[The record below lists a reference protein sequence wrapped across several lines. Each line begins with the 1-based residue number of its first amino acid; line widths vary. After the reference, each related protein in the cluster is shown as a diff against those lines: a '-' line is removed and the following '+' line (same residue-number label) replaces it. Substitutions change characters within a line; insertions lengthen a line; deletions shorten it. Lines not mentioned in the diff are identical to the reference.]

1 MQHKCN
7 ADTIQDSFVNE
18 CNVSLMNKQPTLF
31 SIIVPTYNRPDKLMA
46 CLQSFVALEY
56 PRDGFQVIVVN
67 DSNEISVESTISPFQ
82 NQLNLVLLTQP
93 NSGPATARNTGA
105 FAAAGKFL
113 VFTDD
118 DCTVATDWLQH
129 LEKRFWETPDCL
141 IGGRTVNALPD
152 NIYST
157 ASQQLI
163 DYLYSYYNA
172 IGDRAQFFT
181 SNNFALPAEAFQK
194 IGGFDRTFSLAA
206 GEDREFCFR
215 WLNSGGRAV
224 YAPEVTVYHSH
235 ALTLRKFWRQQFNYG
250 RGAFLFG
257 KIISKREAKGQL
269 QSLSFYLNLLTYPFS
284 QGSGIQKLFIA
295 ALFLVSQAGIAAG
308 LFWEKNIFVE
318 K

>member
-1 MQHKCN
+1 
-7 ADTIQDSFVNE
+7 
-18 CNVSLMNKQPTLF
+18 MNKQQTLF
-31 SIIVPTYNRPDKLMA
+31 SIIVPTYNRPEKLA
-46 CLQSFVALEY
+46 QCLQSFVELEY
-56 PRDGFQVIVVN
+56 PRDQFQVIVVN
-67 DSNEISVESTISPFQ
+67 DSTEISVETTISPFQ
-82 NQLNLVLLTQP
+82 SQLNITLLIQP

-105 FAAAGKFL
+105 FAAEGKFV

-118 DCTVATDWLQH
+118 DCTVAADWLQN
-129 LEKRFWETPDCL
+129 LEKRFGETPDCL

-181 SNNFALPAEAFQK
+181 SNNFALPAEAFEK
-194 IGGFDRTFSLAA
+194 IGGFDTSFSLAA

-215 WLNSGGRAV
+215 WLNLGGRAV

-235 ALTLRKFWRQQFNYG
+235 ALTLGKFWRQQFNYG

-257 KIISKREAKGQL
+257 EIVSKHGAKGKRQHP
-269 QSLSFYLNLLTYPFS
+269 SFYLNLLTYPLFH
-284 QGSGIQKLFIA
+284 GSGIQKLLIA

-308 LFWEKNIFVE
+308 LFWEKNVFVE
-318 K
+318 KEFVGNGRKF

>member
-1 MQHKCN
+1 M
-7 ADTIQDSFVNE
+7 
-18 CNVSLMNKQPTLF
+18 MNQAQTKTVF
-31 SIIVPTYNRPDKLMA
+31 SIIVPTYNRPEKLAA

-56 PRDGFQVIVVN
+56 PRDRFQVIVVN
-67 DSNEISVESTISPFQ
+67 DSTEISVETAISPLK
-82 NQLNLVLLTQP
+82 NQLNILLLAQP
-93 NSGPATARNTGA
+93 NSGPATARNNGA
-105 FAAAGKFL
+105 SAAAGKFL

-118 DCTVATDWLQH
+118 DCTVAADWLQN
-129 LEKRFWETPDCL
+129 LEKRFVETPDCL

-181 SNNFALPAEAFQK
+181 SNNFGIAAEAFAK
-194 IGGFDRTFSLAA
+194 IGGFDTTFALAA

-215 WLNSGGRAV
+215 WLNSGGRAI
-224 YAPEVTVYHSH
+224 YAPEVIVAHSH
-235 ALTLRKFWRQQFNYG
+235 ALTLRKFWQQQFNYG

-257 KIISKREAKGQL
+257 EIISKTGQAGKR
-269 QSLSFYLNLLTYPFS
+269 QHPSFYLNLLIYPFS
-284 QGSGIQKLFIA
+284 QGSGIQRLLIA

-308 LFWEKNIFVE
+308 LFWEKNVFVE
-318 K
+318 KEFVGNGRHF

>member
-1 MQHKCN
+1 
-7 ADTIQDSFVNE
+7 
-18 CNVSLMNKQPTLF
+18 MNKQQTLF
-31 SIIVPTYNRPDKLMA
+31 SIIVPTYNRPDKLA
-46 CLQSFVALEY
+46 QCLQSFVELEY
-56 PRDGFQVIVVN
+56 PRDQFQVIVVN
-67 DSNEISVESTISPFQ
+67 DSTEIFVETTISPFQ
-82 NQLNLVLLTQP
+82 SQLNITLLIQP

-105 FAAAGKFL
+105 FAAEGKFV

-118 DCTVATDWLQH
+118 DCTVAADWLQN
-129 LEKRFWETPDCL
+129 LEKRFGETPDCL

-163 DYLYSYYNA
+163 DYLYGYYNA

-181 SNNFALPAEAFQK
+181 SNNFALSAEAFQQ
-194 IGGFDRTFSLAA
+194 IGGFDTTFSLAA

-215 WLNSGGRAV
+215 WLNTGGRAL

-235 ALTLRKFWRQQFNYG
+235 ALTLGKFWRQQFNYG

-257 KIISKREAKGQL
+257 EIVSKHGAKGKRQHP
-269 QSLSFYLNLLTYPFS
+269 SFYLNLLTYPFFHAA
-284 QGSGIQKLFIA
+284 GIQKLLIA

-308 LFWEKNIFVE
+308 LFWEKNVFVE

>member
-1 MQHKCN
+1 MNTTK
-7 ADTIQDSFVNE
+7 TI
-18 CNVSLMNKQPTLF
+18 F
-31 SIIVPTYNRPDKLMA
+31 SIIVPTYNRPEKLA
-46 CLQSFVALEY
+46 QCLQSFVELEY
-56 PRDGFQVIVVN
+56 PRDKFQVIVVN
-67 DSNEISVESTISPFQ
+67 DSTEISVETTISPFQ
-82 NQLNLVLLTQP
+82 NGLNLTLLTQP

-105 FAAAGKFL
+105 FAAEGKFL

-118 DCTVATDWLQH
+118 DCTVAADWLQN
-129 LEKRFWETPDCL
+129 LEKRFRVTPDCL
-141 IGGRTVNALPD
+141 IGGRTLNALPD

-181 SNNFALPAEAFQK
+181 SNNFALPAEAFEK
-194 IGGFDRTFSLAA
+194 IGGFDRSFSLAA

-215 WLNSGGRAV
+215 WLNLGGRAV

-257 KIISKREAKGQL
+257 EIISKSGTKGKRQHP
-269 QSLSFYLNLLTYPFS
+269 SFYLNLLTYPFS
-284 QGSGIQKLFIA
+284 QGSGIQKLLIA

-308 LFWEKNIFVE
+308 LFWEENVFVE
-318 K
+318 KEFVDRGRQF

>member
-1 MQHKCN
+1 MSPTK
-7 ADTIQDSFVNE
+7 
-18 CNVSLMNKQPTLF
+18 TLF
-31 SIIVPTYNRPDKLMA
+31 SIIVPTYNRHEQLA
-46 CLQSFVALEY
+46 QCLQSFVELEY
-56 PRDGFQVIVVN
+56 PRDKFQVIVVN
-67 DSNEISVESTISPFQ
+67 DSTEISVETTISPFQ
-82 NQLNLVLLTQP
+82 NRLNLTLLTQP

-105 FAAAGKFL
+105 FAAEGKFL

-118 DCTVATDWLQH
+118 DCTVAADWLEN
-129 LEKRFWETPDCL
+129 LEKRFRETPDCL

-181 SNNFALPAEAFQK
+181 SNNFALPAEAFEK
-194 IGGFDRTFSLAA
+194 IGGFDTSFSLAA

-215 WLNSGGRAV
+215 WLNLGGRAV

-257 KIISKREAKGQL
+257 EIISKSGAHGKRQHP
-269 QSLSFYLNLLTYPFS
+269 SFYLNLLIYPFS
-284 QGSGIQKLFIA
+284 QGSGIQKLLIA

-308 LFWEKNIFVE
+308 LFWEKNVFVAKE
-318 K
+318 FVDRGRQF

>member
-1 MQHKCN
+1 
-7 ADTIQDSFVNE
+7 
-18 CNVSLMNKQPTLF
+18 MNKAKTVF
-31 SIIVPTYNRPDKLMA
+31 SIIVPTYNRPEKLAA
-46 CLQSFVALEY
+46 CLQSFVELEY
-56 PRDGFQVIVVN
+56 PRDRFQVIVVN
-67 DSNEISVESTISPFQ
+67 DSIKISVETAILPFQ
-82 NQLNLVLLTQP
+82 NQLDITLLTQP

-105 FAAAGKFL
+105 SAAAGKFL
-113 VFTDD
+113 VFADD
-118 DCTVATDWLQH
+118 DCTVAADWLQN
-129 LEKRFWETPDCL
+129 LEKRFVETPDCL
-141 IGGRTVNALPD
+141 IGGRTLNALPD

-194 IGGFDRTFSLAA
+194 IGGFDTTFALAA

-215 WLNSGGRAV
+215 WLNSGGRAI

-235 ALTLRKFWRQQFNYG
+235 ALTLRKFWQQQFNYG

-257 KIISKREAKGQL
+257 QIISKSGTQGKMQHP
-269 QSLSFYLNLLTYPFS
+269 SFYLNLLTYPFFHTA
-284 QGSGIQKLFIA
+284 GIQKVLIA

-308 LFWEKNIFVE
+308 LFWEKKVFVD
-318 K
+318 KLDNVP

>member
-1 MQHKCN
+1 
-7 ADTIQDSFVNE
+7 
-18 CNVSLMNKQPTLF
+18 MNQTKTLF
-31 SIIVPTYNRPDKLMA
+31 SIIVPTYNRPEQLA
-46 CLQSFVALEY
+46 QCLQSFVELEY
-56 PRDGFQVIVVN
+56 PRDQFQVIVVN
-67 DSNEISVESTISPFQ
+67 DSTEISVETTISPFQ
-82 NQLNLVLLTQP
+82 NGLNLTLLTQP

-105 FAAAGKFL
+105 FAAEGKFL
-113 VFTDD
+113 VFADD
-118 DCTVATDWLQH
+118 DCTVAADWLQN
-129 LEKRFWETPDCL
+129 LEKRFRETPDCL

-181 SNNFALPAEAFQK
+181 SNNFALPAEAFEK
-194 IGGFDRTFSLAA
+194 IGGFDMSFSLAA

-215 WLNSGGRAV
+215 WLNLGGRAV
-224 YAPEVTVYHSH
+224 YAPEVTVYHYH

-257 KIISKREAKGQL
+257 EIISKSGAKGKRQHP
-269 QSLSFYLNLLTYPFS
+269 SFYLNLLIYPFS
-284 QGSGIQKLFIA
+284 QGSGIQKLLIA

-308 LFWEKNIFVE
+308 LFWEKNVFFE
-318 K
+318 E

>member
-1 MQHKCN
+1 
-7 ADTIQDSFVNE
+7 
-18 CNVSLMNKQPTLF
+18 MNPTKTLF
-31 SIIVPTYNRPDKLMA
+31 SIIVPTYNRPEQLA
-46 CLQSFVALEY
+46 QCLQSFVELEY
-56 PRDGFQVIVVN
+56 PRDQFQVIVVN
-67 DSNEISVESTISPFQ
+67 DSTEISVETTISPFQ
-82 NQLNLVLLTQP
+82 NGLNLTLLTQP

-105 FAAAGKFL
+105 FAAEGKFL

-118 DCTVATDWLQH
+118 DCTVAADWLQN
-129 LEKRFWETPDCL
+129 LEKRFRETPDCL

-181 SNNFALPAEAFQK
+181 SNNFALPAEAFEK
-194 IGGFDRTFSLAA
+194 IGGFDMSFSLAA

-215 WLNSGGRAV
+215 WLNLGGRAV

-257 KIISKREAKGQL
+257 EIISKSGAKGKRQHP
-269 QSLSFYLNLLTYPFS
+269 SFYLNLLIYPFS
-284 QGSGIQKLFIA
+284 QGSGIQKLLIA

-308 LFWEKNIFVE
+308 LFWEKNVFFE
-318 K
+318 E

>member
-1 MQHKCN
+1 MN
-7 ADTIQDSFVNE
+7 AT
-18 CNVSLMNKQPTLF
+18 KTLF
-31 SIIVPTYNRPDKLMA
+31 SIIVPTYNRPEKLA
-46 CLQSFVALEY
+46 QCLQSFVELEY
-56 PRDGFQVIVVN
+56 PRDKFQVIVVN
-67 DSNEISVESTISPFQ
+67 DSTEISVETTIFPFQ
-82 NQLNLVLLTQP
+82 NGLNLTLLTQP

-105 FAAAGKFL
+105 FAAEGKFL

-118 DCTVATDWLQH
+118 DCTVAADWLQN
-129 LEKRFWETPDCL
+129 LEKRFVETPDCL
-141 IGGRTVNALPD
+141 VGGRTVNALPD

-181 SNNFALPAEAFQK
+181 SNNFALPAEAFEK
-194 IGGFDRTFSLAA
+194 IGGFDTSFSLAA

-215 WLNSGGRAV
+215 WLNLGGRAV
-224 YAPEVTVYHSH
+224 YAPEVKVYHSH

-257 KIISKREAKGQL
+257 EIISKSGAKGKRQHP
-269 QSLSFYLNLLTYPFS
+269 SFYLNLLIYPFS
-284 QGSGIQKLFIA
+284 QGSGLQKLLIA

-308 LFWEKNIFVE
+308 LFWEKNVFFE
-318 K
+318 KLHELH

>member
-1 MQHKCN
+1 
-7 ADTIQDSFVNE
+7 
-18 CNVSLMNKQPTLF
+18 MNKAKTVF
-31 SIIVPTYNRPDKLMA
+31 SIIVPTYNRPEKLAA
-46 CLQSFVALEY
+46 CLQSFVELEY
-56 PRDGFQVIVVN
+56 PRDRFQVIVVN
-67 DSNEISVESTISPFQ
+67 DSIKISVETAILPFQ
-82 NQLNLVLLTQP
+82 NQLDITLLTQP

-105 FAAAGKFL
+105 SAAAGKFL
-113 VFTDD
+113 VFADD
-118 DCTVATDWLQH
+118 DCTVAADWLQN
-129 LEKRFWETPDCL
+129 LEKRFVETPDCL
-141 IGGRTVNALPD
+141 IGGRTLNALPD

-194 IGGFDRTFSLAA
+194 IGGFDTTFALAA

-215 WLNSGGRAV
+215 WLNSGRRAI

-235 ALTLRKFWRQQFNYG
+235 ALTLRKFWQQQFNYG

-257 KIISKREAKGQL
+257 QIISKSGTQGKMQHP
-269 QSLSFYLNLLTYPFS
+269 SFYLNLLTYPFFHTA
-284 QGSGIQKLFIA
+284 GIQKVLIA

-308 LFWEKNIFVE
+308 LFWEKNVFVD
-318 K
+318 KLDNLP